1 MIDVEVQIAID
12 DENPQESPWLDE
24 TELNMMIDVT
34 RAQIG
39 DYVRAK
45 LSKLNLTEPL
55 KVIVTG
61 AYSLDT
67 EQMELSYHIDTDD
80 KQLLFKAV
88 TALNR

>member
-12 DENPQESPWLDE
+12 DENPQTSPWLDE
-24 TELNMMIDVT
+24 TELKMMIDQT

-39 DYVRAK
+39 EHVRAK
-45 LSKLNLTEPL
+45 LSKLSLTEPL

-80 KQLLFKAV
+80 KQLLLKAV